1 VCGLHPFRNRIILQ
15 QISATYNYWLVG
27 LSFAVAILTS
37 YAAVDLAAR
46 VTANRGFARDAW
58 LTGGAFAMG
67 SGIWYMHY
75 MGMLAFRLPTPVYYH
90 VPTVALSLLA
100 AILASFTAL
109 YVVSREHMTR
119 AHTGIGSLI
128 VGTGIAVMH
137 YIGMA
142 AMRLNATHH
151 YDRTLCVLSVVLAV
165 VISFVGLT
173 LVFYLRDENH
183 GPGFKLAIAVILGLA
198 IPVMH
203 YTGMAA
209 VRFGAMNGQPDF
221 THSVDISAVANFAIF
236 AVTLLIL
243 GFALITSMI
252 DRRISVQHRL
262 LESERKMLRALID
275 HIPENLYI
283 KDTAGQFVVAN
294 VHLAQSV
301 GTNDPRLLIGKTD
314 YDFFP
319 LELAKKFDADEKR
332 VMQSGQALFD
342 LEEAALDAAGNRLPL
357 LTTKV
362 PLRDD
367 RGQVTGIAGIS
378 RDISERKKSEEALRE
393 AERKYRSMFDEAF
406 AGLFELAPD
415 GLVLNVNPPMAE
427 LLGYGSPEE
436 IAATMTESLWTRSVS
451 PERRAE
457 LSVRME
463 AAGYVRSFEMEVFRN
478 DGTKIWISTSAR
490 AKWQNGVL
498 IGYSGMFEDITERK
512 LLREQL
518 LQAQK
523 LESVG
528 QLAAGIAHEIN
539 TPVQYIGDNVRFL
552 QDSFGELVVLN
563 AGYARLL
570 AAVRSTEVTPQMLE
584 EVSLA
589 LEKVDVDYLLGEIP
603 KAIEQTL
610 EGVSRVAALVGAM
623 KQFSHPGTGEKVPLD
638 LNRAIESTITVA
650 RNEWKYVA
658 DMKVELDPA
667 LPLVSCLP
675 GEFNQV
681 ILNLIVNAAHAIED
695 VAASGGREKGLITIR
710 TRSLPGGVEVQIAD
724 TGAGIPEKV
733 RGRIFDPFFTTKEI
747 GKGTG
752 QGLAIARSVVV
763 DKHQGTIDFE
773 TQDGYGT
780 TFIIRLPCEAVSSP
794 DLAAA

>member
-1 VCGLHPFRNRIILQ
+1 LQ
-15 QISATYNYWLVG
+15 QISATYNYWLVA

-46 VTANRGFARDAW
+46 VTANRGFARGAW
-58 LTGGAFAMG
+58 LTGGACAMG
-67 SGIWYMHY
+67 SGIWCMHY
-75 MGMLAFRLPTPVYYH
+75 IGMLAFRLPVPVSYH
-90 VPTVALSLLA
+90 IPTVALSLLA

-119 AHTGIGSLI
+119 VHTWMGSL
-128 VGTGIAVMH
+128 VMGTGIATMH

-142 AMRLNATHH
+142 AMRLDAMHQ
-151 YDRTLCVLSVVLAV
+151 YDRALCVVSVVLAV

-173 LVFYLRDENH
+173 LIFFLRDENH
-183 GPGFKLAIAVILGLA
+183 GPGFKLMIAVILGLA

-209 VRFGAMNGQPDF
+209 VRFRAMNGKPDF
-221 THSVDISAVANFAIF
+221 THSVGISAVASFAIF
-236 AVTLLIL
+236 AVTVLIL
-243 GFALITSMI
+243 GLALITSMI
-252 DRRISVQHRL
+252 DRRISLQQML
-262 LESERKMLRALID
+262 LDSERKMLRALID
-275 HIPENLYI
+275 HIPESMYV
-283 KDTAGQFVVAN
+283 KDTAGRLVVAN
-294 VHLAQSV
+294 AHLAQSV

-332 VMQSGQALFD
+332 VMRSGQGLFD
-342 LEEAALDAAGNRLPL
+342 LEETAFDVAGNRVPL

-362 PLRDD
+362 PLRDA
-367 RGQVTGIAGIS
+367 RGQVTGIAGVG
-378 RDISERKKSEEALRE
+378 RDISERKKNEEALRE
-393 AERKYRSMFDEAF
+393 AEQKYRSMFDEAF
-406 AGLFELAPD
+406 AGLFELGPD
-415 GLVLNVNPPMAE
+415 GRVLHVNPAMAE
-427 LLGYGSPEE
+427 FLGYGSPEE
-436 IAATMTESLWTRSVS
+436 VPATMTEPLWARAVSAERS
-451 PERRAE
+451 AE
-457 LSVRME
+457 LAARMA

-478 DGTKIWISTSAR
+478 DGGKIWISTSAR
-490 AKWQNGVL
+490 SKWQNGVL

-512 LLREQL
+512 QLREQL

-552 QDSFGELVVLN
+552 QDSFGELVTLN
-563 AGYARLL
+563 AGYARMLV
-570 AAVRSTEVTPQMLE
+570 AVRSTEVTPQMLE
-584 EVSLA
+584 EVSLVV
-589 LEKVDVDYLLGEIP
+589 EKVDVDYLFGEIP

-610 EGVSRVAALVGAM
+610 EGVSRVSALVGAM

-667 LPLVSCLP
+667 LPLVSCFP

-681 ILNLIVNAAHAIED
+681 ILNMIVNAAHAIED
-695 VAASGGREKGLITIR
+695 VAASGGPEKGLITIR
-710 TRSLPGGVEVQIAD
+710 TRSLSAGVEVQIQD

-733 RGRIFDPFFTTKEI
+733 RARIFDPFFTTKEI

-773 TQDGYGT
+773 TEDGRGT
-780 TFIIRLPCEAVSSP
+780 IFIIRLPCEAIQSPSP
-794 DLAAA
+794 DLAVA

>member
-1 VCGLHPFRNRIILQ
+1 LDQV
-15 QISATYNYWLVG
+15 SATYNYWLVA

-37 YAAVDLAAR
+37 YTTVDLAAR
-46 VTANRGFARDAW
+46 VTANRGSARGGW
-58 LTGGAFAMG
+58 LTGGALVMG
-67 SGIWYMHY
+67 SGIWCMHY
-75 MGMLAFRLPTPVYYH
+75 IGMLAYRLPMPVYYH
-90 VPTVALSLLA
+90 IPTVGLSLLA

-109 YVVSREHMTR
+109 YVVSRERMTR
-119 AHTGIGSLI
+119 VNTGIGAL
-128 VGTGIAVMH
+128 VMGTGIAAMH

-142 AMRLNATHH
+142 AMRLNAMHR
-151 YDRTLCVLSVVLAV
+151 YDHALCAVSIVLAV

-173 LVFYLRDENH
+173 LIFYLRDESR
-183 GPGFKLAIAVILGLA
+183 GLSFKLSISVILGLA

-209 VRFGAMNGQPDF
+209 VSFREMNGKPDL
-221 THSVDISAVANFAIF
+221 THSVNISEVAGFGIF
-236 AVTLLIL
+236 AVTGVIL
-243 GFALITSMI
+243 GFTLMTSMI
-252 DRRISVQHRL
+252 DRRISVQQL
-262 LESERKMLRALID
+262 LLDNERKMLRALID
-275 HIPENLYI
+275 HIPEGMYV
-283 KDTAGQFVVAN
+283 KDTAGRFVVVN

-301 GTNDPRLLIGKTD
+301 GKNDPRLLIGKTD

-342 LEEAALDAAGNRLPL
+342 LEETGFDVAGHRVPL

-362 PLRDD
+362 PLRDG
-367 RGQVTGIAGIS
+367 RGQVTGIAGVG
-378 RDISERKKSEEALRE
+378 RDISDRKKNEEALRE
-393 AERKYRSMFDEAF
+393 AEQKYRSMFDEAF

-415 GLVLNVNPPMAE
+415 GHVLHVNPPMAE
-427 LLGYGSPEE
+427 LLGYASPEE
-436 IAATMTESLWTRSVS
+436 IAATMTDSLWTRAVL
-451 PERRAE
+451 PERSAE
-457 LSVRME
+457 LAARME

-478 DGTKIWISTSAR
+478 DGSRVWISTSAR
-490 AKWQNGVL
+490 AKWQNGTL
-498 IGYSGMFEDITERK
+498 IGYAGMFEDITERK

-552 QDSFGELVVLN
+552 QDSFGELVTLN
-563 AGYARLL
+563 VGYARLL
-570 AAVRSTEVTPQMLE
+570 AAVRSTEVTPQLFE
-584 EVSLA
+584 EVSLVV
-589 LEKVDVDYLLGEIP
+589 EKVDVDYLFEEIP

-623 KQFSHPGTGEKVPLD
+623 KEFSHPGTGEKVPLD

-658 DMKVELDPA
+658 DMEVELDPA

-681 ILNLIVNAAHAIED
+681 ILNMIVNAAHAIEA
-695 VAASGGREKGLITIR
+695 VAASGGPEKGQITIR
-710 TRSLPGGVEVQIAD
+710 TRSLPTGVEVQIQD
-724 TGAGIPEKV
+724 TGGGIPEKI
-733 RGRIFDPFFTTKEI
+733 RSRIFDPFFTTKEI

-773 TQDGYGT
+773 TEDGRGT
-780 TFIIRLPCEAVSSP
+780 TFIIRLPCEAVPSPSP
-794 DLAAA
+794 DLAIA